1 MDFWT
6 MVDFNTHLDSKITSL
21 QELTVG
27 QLARA
32 PWWEPAGRGSS
43 PGTYIAFKEGRGP
56 VALFLKKNHIAHLD
70 FKDICI
76 DSRL

>member
-1 MDFWT
+1 

-56 VALFLKKNHIAHLD
+56 RGSISKKRITLHIWILKTFASILGCESK
-70 FKDICI
+70 F
-76 DSRL
+76 